1 MPQRIS
7 LEAADSLSDRH
18 ILARH
23 TGELLCNM
31 ERLREEVLDLTG
43 TGNGQ
48 LVLVGQL
55 IHAEDG
61 DDILQI
67 LVLLQNG
74 LHRTATS

>member
-1 MPQRIS
+1 MLALKNL
-7 LEAADSLSDRH
+7 LEAADGLSDRH

-23 TGELLCNM
+23 TGKLLCNV

-43 TGNGQ
+43 TRYGQ

-61 DDILQI
+61 DDILQ
-67 LVLLQNG
+67 VLCL
-74 LHRTATS
+74 LYTSRCV